1 MSNNFI
7 SMKQIW
13 ADYDTTVEMEICVSV
28 ADTFCK
34 GSAKFTNTIYTNVGQ
49 ISQMLDKLSGFFD
62 QTASNLEIELGG
74 HGKQL
79 ANGFTKIKMQKSPK
93 GLICITVFQQSDF
106 GPTANVT
113 IANEAKLHLVC
124 EASAIDRF
132 VQDYRKAR
140 ASNFCDEVLPVG
152 ISKDYFISPTH
163 NLTEEVI
170 WVCRDRFQVVELQDY
185 F

>member
-1 MSNNFI
+1 
-7 SMKQIW
+7 MKQVW

-28 ADTFCK
+28 ADTFCN

-49 ISQMLDKLSGFFD
+49 VTQMLDQLSGFFE
-62 QTASNLEIELGG
+62 QTDSVLEIELGG
-74 HGKQL
+74 FGRQF
-79 ANGFTKIKMQKSPK
+79 ANGFTKFKLQKSPK

-113 IANEAKLHLVC
+113 IANEAKVHLVC
-124 EASAIDRF
+124 EPSAIDRF
-132 VQDYRKAR
+132 CQDYRMAR
-140 ASNFCDEVLPVG
+140 APDFCDEVLPVG
-152 ISKDYFISPTH
+152 ISEDYHISPTN

-170 WVCRDRFQVVELQDY
+170 WKFRDRFSVIELQEY